1 MGKTRLLDENDVMPI
16 PLSEIDSIDDTE
28 VDPSDLPEYEGD
40 ITDEEIDTMLKDDTT
55 KNK

>member
-1 MGKTRLLDENDVMPI
+1 MSKTRLLDETDVMPI

-40 ITDEEIDTMLKDDTT
+40 ISDDDINNMMKDDTM

>member
-40 ITDEEIDTMLKDDTT
+40 ITDEEIDNMLKDDTT

>member
-40 ITDEEIDTMLKDDTT
+40 ITDEEIDDMLKDDTT